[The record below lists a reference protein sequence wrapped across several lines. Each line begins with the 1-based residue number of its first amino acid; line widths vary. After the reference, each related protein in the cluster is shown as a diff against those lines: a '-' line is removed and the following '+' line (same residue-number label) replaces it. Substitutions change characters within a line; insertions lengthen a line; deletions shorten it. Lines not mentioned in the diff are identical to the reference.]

1 MSKTKPS
8 PSFLAVDLGAESGRA
23 MLGVLD
29 DGNLTL
35 TEIHRFPNSPVRLP
49 DGLHWDV
56 LRLWFELK
64 IGIGLAAKQSGGNL
78 TGIGLDTW
86 GVDYGLLD
94 KQGALVGNPFAYRD
108 SRTDGML
115 EEGFRRVPREQL
127 FETTGIQFMSIN
139 TLFQLLAMSQKCSK
153 QLEIAE
159 TFLMMPDLFNYW
171 LSGKMVCEFTI
182 ATTTQCYD
190 PRKNDW
196 AWQVLE
202 KMGIPTRLF
211 PGIVPPGTVL
221 GPLSPYLTDE
231 LGVKQ
236 ASVIAPACHDTG
248 SAVAAVP
255 AENASFAWISSGTW
269 SIMGAEVLKPVI
281 DAQTLKYNFTNEGGV
296 RDTWRLSRNIT
307 GLWLVQECKR
317 AWAQRGEDLSY
328 DEITHLASEAEPFQ
342 ALLDPDNPDFLK
354 PGNMPERIQNYCR
367 KTGQP
372 VPESKGAIVRCA
384 LEGLA
389 FKYRWVLDRLEEITA
404 QRLEPVYIIGGGAK
418 NRLLNQFTADVTGRR
433 CIAGPD
439 EATAI
444 GNILMQAIALGHI
457 RSLEEARA
465 IVRSSFTPQ
474 VYQPGART
482 SWNEAYARFLEVL
495 KNS

>member
-29 DGNLTL
+29 DENLTL

-56 LRLWFELK
+56 LRLWSELK
-64 IGIGLAAKQSGGNL
+64 TGIGLAARQSGGNL

-182 ATTTQCYD
+182 ATTTQ
-190 PRKNDW
+190 
-196 AWQVLE
+196 
-202 KMGIPTRLF
+202 
-211 PGIVPPGTVL
+211 
-221 GPLSPYLTDE
+221 
-231 LGVKQ
+231 
-236 ASVIAPACHDTG
+236 
-248 SAVAAVP
+248 
-255 AENASFAWISSGTW
+255 
-269 SIMGAEVLKPVI
+269 
-281 DAQTLKYNFTNEGGV
+281 
-296 RDTWRLSRNIT
+296 
-307 GLWLVQECKR
+307 
-317 AWAQRGEDLSY
+317 
-328 DEITHLASEAEPFQ
+328 
-342 ALLDPDNPDFLK
+342 
-354 PGNMPERIQNYCR
+354 
-367 KTGQP
+367 
-372 VPESKGAIVRCA
+372 
-384 LEGLA
+384 
-389 FKYRWVLDRLEEITA
+389 
-404 QRLEPVYIIGGGAK
+404 
-418 NRLLNQFTADVTGRR
+418 
-433 CIAGPD
+433 
-439 EATAI
+439 
-444 GNILMQAIALGHI
+444 
-457 RSLEEARA
+457 
-465 IVRSSFTPQ
+465 
-474 VYQPGART
+474 
-482 SWNEAYARFLEVL
+482 
-495 KNS
+495 

>member
-1 MSKTKPS
+1 
-8 PSFLAVDLGAESGRA
+8 
-23 MLGVLD
+23 
-29 DGNLTL
+29 
-35 TEIHRFPNSPVRLP
+35 
-49 DGLHWDV
+49 
-56 LRLWFELK
+56 
-64 IGIGLAAKQSGGNL
+64 
-78 TGIGLDTW
+78 
-86 GVDYGLLD
+86 
-94 KQGALVGNPFAYRD
+94 
-108 SRTDGML
+108 
-115 EEGFRRVPREQL
+115 
-127 FETTGIQFMSIN
+127 
-139 TLFQLLAMSQKCSK
+139 
-153 QLEIAE
+153 
-159 TFLMMPDLFNYW
+159 
-171 LSGKMVCEFTI
+171 
-182 ATTTQCYD
+182 
-190 PRKNDW
+190 
-196 AWQVLE
+196 
-202 KMGIPTRLF
+202 MGIPTRLF

-296 RDTWRLSRNIT
+296 HDTWRLSRNIT